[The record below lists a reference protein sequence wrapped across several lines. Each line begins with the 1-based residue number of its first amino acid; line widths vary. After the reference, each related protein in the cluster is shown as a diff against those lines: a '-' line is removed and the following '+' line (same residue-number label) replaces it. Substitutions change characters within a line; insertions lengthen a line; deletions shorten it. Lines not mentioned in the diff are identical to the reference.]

1 MVRVPT
7 WVPGVAGSTFTLE
20 LRHSAAVP
28 VNDSN
33 SDAAAGYTVAN
44 LGVRLQQ
51 ERGPWQFRQFLRID
65 NLANRRHAGAVIVNE
80 GNARYF
86 ETAPGRSAYVGV
98 ELVRRFD

>member
-1 MVRVPT
+1 M
-7 WVPGVAGSTFTLE
+7 AGSTFTLE

-51 ERGPWQFRQFLRID
+51 EHGPWQFRQFLRID